1 MNNKQRRKKYF
12 IEKGFQTRFIIK
24 FCLLVMLATVLMGV
38 VLFFFGQRSTTVVLE
53 NTEVTVKTTA
63 DFILPI
69 LIQTIIVVT
78 LFVGTATVFLTLFM
92 SHRIAGP
99 FYRLKREMKVMGSG
113 DISGDFNI
121 RRKDQL
127 QDLATSINQMIIDLR
142 GKHRGL
148 KKEFGN
154 FQTTWKDFVK
164 KANQEIDKKDI
175 EMLNKKVNDIK
186 KAITWFKI

>member
-12 IEKGFQTRFIIK
+12 IEKGFQVRFIIK

-38 VLFFFGQRSTTVVLE
+38 VLFIFGQRSTTVVLE
-53 NTEVTVKTTA
+53 NTEVIVKTTT

-78 LFVGTATVFLTLFM
+78 LFVGIATVFLTLFM
-92 SHRIAGP
+92 SHKIAGP
-99 FYRLKREMKVMGSG
+99 FYRLKKEMEVMGSG

-127 QDLATSINQMIIDLR
+127 RGLATSINKMIIDLR
-142 GKHRGL
+142 EKHRGL

-154 FQTTWKDFVK
+154 FETVWKDFIK

-175 EMLNKKVNDIK
+175 KMLDKKINDIK
-186 KAITWFKI
+186 KVITSFKV

>member
-1 MNNKQRRKKYF
+1 
-12 IEKGFQTRFIIK
+12 
-24 FCLLVMLATVLMGV
+24 MLATVLMGV
-38 VLFFFGQRSTTVVLE
+38 VLFIFGQRSTTVVLE
-53 NTEVTVKTTA
+53 NTEVIVKTTT

-78 LFVGTATVFLTLFM
+78 LFVGIATVFLTLFM
-92 SHRIAGP
+92 SHKIAGP
-99 FYRLKREMKVMGSG
+99 FYRLKKEMEVMGSG

-127 QDLATSINQMIIDLR
+127 RGLATSINKMIIDLR
-142 GKHRGL
+142 EKHRGL

-154 FQTTWKDFVK
+154 FETVWKDFIK

-175 EMLNKKVNDIK
+175 KMLDKKINDIK
-186 KAITWFKI
+186 KVITSFKV